1 MRGISQPCAA
11 LLVALAPPGVAEV
24 VKVFLVVAPV
34 VDGIV
39 DFEPVDDCALLVTVI
54 GIDLRKSVACDTV
67 PGEEV
72 TMGIDMLIEG
82 SIDILEFMPTDDID
96 ICAIAEPLRA
106 ARMKGT
112 DNILS
117 RIENKTRGK
126 RVFVGSESAWTR
138 S

>member
-11 LLVALAPPGVAEV
+11 LLVALAPPGVVEV
-24 VKVFLVVAPV
+24 TKVFPVVAPV
-34 VDGIV
+34 VDTIV
-39 DFEPVDDCALLVTVI
+39 LVPADDCALVVTVI

-82 SIDILEFMPTDDID
+82 SIDILEFLPTDDID

-126 RVFVGSESAWTR
+126 QVFVGSESAWTR